1 MTKLSVYDVYKQD
14 EEYQKFMSE
23 FSRKK
28 ARFEEMAS
36 QGIYDKKHLQ
46 EVSKK
51 LYADLENFLAGHKD
65 KRFNETQERME
76 ALRNKKNKLG
86 LAERA
91 DDVKEIEMQL
101 ALADD
106 FELKRKVDELKSTDL
121 LELNLLR
128 MELKKRK
135 LDKEDSTGRNYD
147 AAVKRYI
154 AENQIDGMDH
164 NDQKEYDRLKEESK
178 IYFSMGKSFVVG
190 EDSFTPVR
198 NIQNDVLQTANK
210 VVNDKS
216 VVRNVNI
223 DQF

>member
-1 MTKLSVYDVYKQD
+1 MVSVYDVYKQD
-14 EEYQKFMSE
+14 EEYQDYMSE

-28 ARFEEMAS
+28 ARFEEMSS
-36 QGIYDKKHLQ
+36 QGIYDKEHLQ

-51 LYADLENFLAGHKD
+51 LYADLENFLSGHKD
-65 KRFNETQERME
+65 NRFNETQERME

-128 MELKKRK
+128 MELKNRK

-164 NDQKEYDRLKEESK
+164 NDQKEYDKLKEESK

-198 NIQNDVLQTANK
+198 NIQNDLLQTANK